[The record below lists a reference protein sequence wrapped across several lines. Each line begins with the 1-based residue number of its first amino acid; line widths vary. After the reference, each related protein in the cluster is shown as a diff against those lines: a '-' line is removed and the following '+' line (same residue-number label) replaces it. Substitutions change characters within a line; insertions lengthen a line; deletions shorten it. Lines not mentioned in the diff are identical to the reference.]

1 MFESVEGKLLEV
13 LEENKSSKLS
23 LKTTIPFPIK
33 LKIIMN
39 PLKVT
44 TEQSRKIFKV
54 CLSLLRAAK
63 SIGGI
68 DFATQ
73 AHKKEIVFT
82 LISVLLFF
90 NLTWA
95 QMPGPMKDEVLEKLL
110 RENSV
115 TEAKTYLSQKQ
126 DSLAHFL
133 PEQQAYYLNRISQLK
148 LMLGEFGEALDMA
161 KQAKTAIQD
170 KPNSALWG
178 ETYRSMCFAYIRNG
192 KLDSALIYAEKLY
205 EFTKSN
211 QDLGMRRGALMA
223 LGNISLQNKFYQ
235 RSLDFYAEAL
245 EITEKQK
252 DSINLKVDYYN
263 VGLAL
268 SQLDEY
274 QKSEEYLLKA
284 ALRAEKEKA
293 LDLLARI
300 YGTLADNYLDQSKFE
315 EQIKYLKKANEIA
328 EKIGNTQL
336 LAMGYAN
343 LSETALIL
351 KNYTQAI
358 GWGNQSLAKLKERPL
373 LQLQAK
379 VDSMLYVSH
388 KEIGNFEIAL
398 KKLESYDQVRLQIRN
413 QAQKEKLEQL
423 TLQFET
429 EKKDLLIQN
438 QEISLQEEKAKNR
451 VFIVSI
457 VLLGTL
463 TFFLIYIMVKNSK
476 TRNLLFKKE
485 RELDQAALFAAL
497 PERTPESQDLNLIST
512 EGENNEQKLFNE
524 LVLAIKEKKL
534 YLDPKINQ
542 QTIVSEFGTNRQ
554 YVYEAISKSG
564 EDNFRG
570 MINRFRINEAKE
582 LMEKGQKNGE
592 TLDFNLISEKVGF
605 NSYPTF
611 YRSFKNLTGL
621 TPNEYIKEL
630 KHYLEISIPK
640 DKVA

>member
-268 SQLDEY
+268 AQLDEY

-398 KKLESYDQVRLQIRN
+398 KKLESYDQVRQQIRN

-429 EKKDLLIQN
+429 EKKDLLIKN
-438 QEISLQEEKAKNR
+438 QKISLQEEKAKNR